1 MPEMSNSGSAITKM
15 VSIQM
20 ETSERRGSRKWS
32 IWSLG
37 KGGGIFDGG
46 LAKAHIRSS
55 IH

>member
-1 MPEMSNSGSAITKM
+1 MMSNSGSAITKM

-20 ETSERRGSRKWS
+20 ETQERRGSRKWS
-32 IWSLG
+32 VWSLG
-37 KGGGIFDGG
+37 KNGGIFDGG